1 MHMSIPCPKTVAA
14 RRGYQDFE
22 NWKNYLCKGQ
32 WDEIAAKPNMA
43 GEIIVTQMSQL
54 GLKNPSEQTSA
65 SIAGGIAAAEHG
77 EKVVEQSAQDMKNTF
92 IFVKAQSLFQGNIY
106 SRRAKLAVTT
116 AGGSPRIVIIA
127 MAWAI
132 TTTRGLPPAVVTAS
146 FARLLYMFP
155 EIMLG
160 QARIKQ
166 MAGRSNL
173 LLEYVEKLPL
183 APRDF
188 LQAHR
193 TIALAVFS
201 ADRPPVACPLK
212 DALITLARSK
222 ISIRGGSL
230 MRNSLHVV
238 SLECGY
244 NRTRMY
250 ARTYMQQHCAHVCTI
265 RISRAP

>member
-1 MHMSIPCPKTVAA
+1 M
-14 RRGYQDFE
+14 
-22 NWKNYLCKGQ
+22 
-32 WDEIAAKPNMA
+32 
-43 GEIIVTQMSQL
+43 
-54 GLKNPSEQTSA
+54 
-65 SIAGGIAAAEHG
+65 
-77 EKVVEQSAQDMKNTF
+77 
-92 IFVKAQSLFQGNIY
+92 
-106 SRRAKLAVTT
+106 
-116 AGGSPRIVIIA
+116 
-127 MAWAI
+127 
-132 TTTRGLPPAVVTAS
+132 RGLPPAVVTAS

-155 EIMLG
+155 EIMIG

-166 MAGRSNL
+166 MTGKSNL
-173 LLEYVEKLPL
+173 AQEYVDVLPL

-193 TIALAVFS
+193 AIALVVFS
-201 ADRPPVACPLK
+201 SERLPVACPLNV
-212 DALITLARSK
+212 LQMTLARSK

-250 ARTYMQQHCAHVCTI
+250 ALTYTQQHCAHVCTI